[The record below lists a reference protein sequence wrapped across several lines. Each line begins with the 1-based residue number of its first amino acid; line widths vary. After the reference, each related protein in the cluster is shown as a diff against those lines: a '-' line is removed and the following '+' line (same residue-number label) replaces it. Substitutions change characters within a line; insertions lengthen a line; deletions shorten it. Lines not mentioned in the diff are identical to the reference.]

1 MNPQGPF
8 PRELFNERPV
18 VDNYEPEM
26 SEDGGNLPLGGTAQ
40 NNYKQ
45 PRTMICSH
53 CDERVLENKTGDH
66 ICEA

>member
-66 ICEA
+66 TCEA